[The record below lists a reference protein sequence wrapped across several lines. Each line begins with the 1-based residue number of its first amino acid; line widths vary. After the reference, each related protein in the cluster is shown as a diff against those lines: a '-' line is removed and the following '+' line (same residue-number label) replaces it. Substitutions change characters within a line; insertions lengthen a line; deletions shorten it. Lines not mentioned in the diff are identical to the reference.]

1 VCNPSQLALSG
12 TCTIIKVRN
21 GGISDQELENAGTR
35 GEPGVLEESDN
46 KEVSWD
52 GLLIEDDDDMS
63 T

>member
-1 VCNPSQLALSG
+1 MEE
-12 TCTIIKVRN
+12 
-21 GGISDQELENAGTR
+21 ISNQELENAGTR